1 MIKNL
6 PLNKT
11 RNVVSLTLL
20 ASTTPK
26 VSFRLSILVL
36 NYFFTQTDAIL
47 VYFKHI

>member
-26 VSFRLSILVL
+26 VSFRLSILVQGQL
-36 NYFFTQTDAIL
+36 QIL
-47 VYFKHI
+47 DLS